1 MPRVGRVVLQNY
13 PHHVVQRGHNKQVVF
28 SEEDDY
34 RYFLC
39 TLEEY
44 KDLYDVKVF
53 GFCLMTNHVHLILQ
67 PGETISGLGQ
77 LIKRLAGRKRGLSTV
92 RNFALGRFGK
102 VDINPAPSR
111 LTPTYWRVAAT

>member
-1 MPRVGRVVLQNY
+1 MQDAESGESCASELSTS
-13 PHHVVQRGHNKQVVF
+13 RGATRHNKQVVF
-28 SEEDDY
+28 AEEDDY
-34 RYFLC
+34 RYFLS

-77 LIKRLAGRKRGLSTV
+77 LMKRLAGRQT
-92 RNFALGRFGK
+92 RFVNRQELRTGTLWK
-102 VDINPAPSR
+102 G
-111 LTPTYWRVAAT
+111 

>member
-28 SEEDDY
+28 AKEDDY
-34 RYFLC
+34 RYFLS

-77 LIKRLAGRKRGLSTV
+77 LMKRLAGRQT
-92 RNFALGRFGK
+92 RFVNRQEFG
-102 VDINPAPSR
+102 IGEFGQ
-111 LTPTYWRVAAT
+111 

>member
-1 MPRVGRVVLQNY
+1 MIPGIVKLWESPSRAGGLLLINY

-28 SEEDDY
+28 AEEDDY

-53 GFCLMTNHVHLILQ
+53 GSCLMTNHVHLILQ
-67 PGETISGLGQ
+67 
-77 LIKRLAGRKRGLSTV
+77 
-92 RNFALGRFGK
+92 LGRDYFW
-102 VDINPAPSR
+102 S
-111 LTPTYWRVAAT
+111 WATDEEVGG